1 MISRWAPRGAGAA
14 SNPPA
19 RIVPHTRAARPPQE
33 MFDEYFRGLQRPN
46 TPQKTFRIRV
56 FLFDAEFDYSPEA
69 MGFTDEE
76 VQACEQAIQ
85 R

>member
-1 MISRWAPRGAGAA
+1 
-14 SNPPA
+14 
-19 RIVPHTRAARPPQE
+19 

-46 TPQKTFRIRV
+46 TPQKTFRIKV
-56 FLFDAEFDYSPEA
+56 YLFDAEAMDFSPEA
-69 MGFTDEE
+69 MGFTAEE

>member
-1 MISRWAPRGAGAA
+1 
-14 SNPPA
+14 
-19 RIVPHTRAARPPQE
+19 

-46 TPQKTFRIRV
+46 TPQKTFRIRL

-76 VQACEQAIQ
+76 VQACEQAIH